1 MPDFHARQPCYTTA
15 SFSAD
20 RAFTQ
25 VTSLEVDATPPIN
38 YNGRT
43 VTFQL
48 DRLSNGTFTFDDVS
62 VETDS
67 RGLYPYHH
75 SGSDSRYDCPSIM
88 SNVFMII

>member
-1 MPDFHARQPCYTTA
+1 MPGCRARQPCYTTA
-15 SFSAD
+15 SFSTD

-62 VETDS
+62 VARST
-67 RGLYPYHH
+67 LITI
-75 SGSDSRYDCPSIM
+75 SDLM
-88 SNVFMII
+88 TVQAL